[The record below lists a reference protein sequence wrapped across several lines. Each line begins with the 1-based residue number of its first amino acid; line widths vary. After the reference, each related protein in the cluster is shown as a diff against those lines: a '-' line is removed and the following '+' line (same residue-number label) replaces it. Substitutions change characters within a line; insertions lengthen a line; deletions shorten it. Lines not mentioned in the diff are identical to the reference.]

1 MQTITVE
8 ANGLQF
14 EVLEEG
20 AGDRLALC
28 LHGFPEH
35 AVSWRRQMPVLAAM
49 GYRVWAVNQRGYGRT
64 TRPLRVGDYAIPHLM
79 ADVAALMD
87 ASGARSTVLI
97 GHDWGAMVA
106 WCFAAG
112 QVRPLERLVIMN
124 VPHPLCFRAALRH
137 PRQMLRSWYTA
148 FFQVPVLPDRL
159 LAAGNG
165 AAVRRMFAGL
175 DLPPEVMATYT
186 RQIAE
191 PGAATAMLNWY
202 RAARR
207 PGPGMPDLTRVIET
221 PTMVVWGEDDVALD
235 LICLEGT
242 ERYVRDLAVHRLPGV
257 SHWVQQ
263 DAPDAVNRLLR
274 GFLASSA
281 VSSGADQP

>member
-1 MQTITVE
+1 MQTRFIE
-8 ANGLQF
+8 ANGLRF

-20 AGDRLALC
+20 SGDRLALC

-35 AVSWRRQMPVLAAM
+35 AVSWRHQMPVLAAM
-49 GYRVWAVNQRGYGRT
+49 GYRVWAVNQRGYGRSS
-64 TRPLRVGDYAIPHLM
+64 RPDGVESYALPHLI
-79 ADVAALMD
+79 ADVAALID

-124 VPHPLCFRAALRH
+124 VPHPLCFRAALKH
-137 PRQMLRSWYTA
+137 WRQRRKSWYIG
-148 FFQVPVLPDRL
+148 FFQIPVLPERL
-159 LAAGNG
+159 LAAGGG
-165 AAVRRMFAGL
+165 ASVRRMFAGVA
-175 DLPPEVMATYT
+175 LPPDVLDIYAN
-186 RQIAE
+186 QIAE

-207 PGPGMPDLTRVIET
+207 PDRADMPDLSRVIEL
-221 PTMVVWGEDDVALD
+221 PTLVVWGENDVALD
-235 LICLEGT
+235 LICLDGT
-242 ERYVRDLAVHRLPGV
+242 ERYVRDLAVKRLPGV

-263 DAPDAVNRLLR
+263 DAPEAVNGLLQE
-274 GFLASSA
+274 FL
-281 VSSGADQP
+281 G